1 MSLPQLIS
9 ILLARLWVIAA
20 VILAVV
26 GSALVASMLMPP
38 KYTAETSV
46 IVDIKSADPVGGAF
60 MPTQMAPGYMATQV
74 DIIRSDRVARR
85 VVETTRMHELP
96 AVQDQWLEATN
107 GEGEIEVWLAKAL
120 KSQIEVFPSRDSSVV
135 TLAYSGRDPAF
146 VARIANAFAE
156 AYIATTLELKVEPAR
171 EYAAWFD
178 ERTRSLRNELELAQR
193 RLSGYEQE
201 HGIVATEGRLD
212 LETARLVE
220 LSTQLVTVQGQR
232 ADSRSRQSQAGA
244 GDALPEVMQN
254 PLISSLKGELSKK
267 EAERRQ
273 ISGRV
278 GPNHPDLAR
287 INSEIASMRER
298 LAEEIQRIARSLDTT
313 TLISSATEAEV
324 AAAVKQQHARVLEL
338 KSHRDQ
344 IAVLQR
350 DVESAQNTHDL
361 VAQRLAHTSLE
372 SLSQQTNV
380 SVLTEATPPLYAAG
394 PRKLVI
400 LALAGM
406 VGGLLGIAAALLLE
420 FRDPRLRRSDQL
432 APFCGAPLLGVIPD
446 TDRPGASAFR
456 TSPPAAA

>member
-1 MSLPQLIS
+1 MSLPQLIA
-9 ILLARLWVIAA
+9 ILLARMWIIAA
-20 VILAVV
+20 VIVAVV
-26 GSALVASMLMPP
+26 GSALLASMLMPP

-46 IVDIKSADPVGGAF
+46 IIDIKSADPVGGAF

-107 GEGEIEVWLAKAL
+107 GEGAIDVWLAKAL
-120 KSQIEVFPSRDSSVV
+120 KSQIEVLPSRDSSVV
-135 TLAYSGRDPAF
+135 TLAYSGRDPVF

-178 ERTRSLRNELELAQR
+178 ERTRSLRNDLEQAQR
-193 RLSGYEQE
+193 RLSQYEQE
-201 HGIVATEGRLD
+201 HGIVATQGHLD

-232 ADSRSRQSQAGA
+232 ADSRSRQSQASA

-273 ISGRV
+273 TSARV

-287 INSEIASMRER
+287 INAEIASMRER
-298 LAEEIQRIARSLDTT
+298 LAEEIQRIARSLNTT
-313 TLISSATEAEV
+313 TLISSANEAEV
-324 AAAVKQQHARVLEL
+324 AAAVDQQHARVLEL

-350 DVESAQNTHDL
+350 DVESAQSTHDL
-361 VAQRLAHTSLE
+361 VAQRLAHTNLE

-400 LALAGM
+400 LALAGII
-406 VGGLLGIAAALLLE
+406 GGLLGVAAALLLE
-420 FRDPRLRRSDQL
+420 VRDPRLRRAAQL
-432 APFCGAPLLGVIPD
+432 AALSGAPLLGVVPD
-446 TDRPGASAFR
+446 ADRPGGSHFR
-456 TSPPAAA
+456 TSNPAAA